1 MSASN
6 NARRRDPQARHQT
19 GATMQGAFLAALA
32 RRVAANPSGWITLPT
47 GPARASEIRQVL
59 AALDR
64 AAEDR

>member
-19 GATMQGAFLAALA
+19 GATMQRAFLGRFSAPGGYQSLRLDHA
-32 RRVAANPSGWITLPT
+32 SHG
-47 GPARASEIRQVL
+47 ASEIRQVL